1 MMLLQKLPLPVK
13 LWAVALLPL
22 FMLATVSCGDS
33 TKEDIT
39 PPKFTV
45 SGSTSVTIP
54 AEGGSGSVTFTAP
67 YAWRASSDADWLTFS
82 PTNGGAGEAK
92 VTVKAGANET
102 DANRSAVVTVSAEGV
117 DSPVRI
123 SVSQAFVQKAEPAK
137 PSIKLTP
144 TELSFTAEGGKAEIK
159 ATAVGEW
166 AVTATESWFS
176 VDKQSIKDGEFVI
189 TVTAKANETYEEL
202 DGEVVFTCG
211 NESSSVTLT
220 QDAAE
225 EPEEPVQ
232 PSIKL
237 TPTELSFTADGG
249 KAEIKATAVGEWAV
263 TATESWFSVDKQ
275 SIKDGEFVI
284 TVTAK
289 ANETYEELDGEVVF
303 TCGNESSS
311 VTITQDAAE
320 EPEEPEEP
328 ITMDLGAK
336 EVSVDSYG
344 GEAEVSVTLNKG
356 AEVTATVDNGAFH
369 LDVNPDDESLMS
381 WSILVSA
388 DENATGKVISGTVTV
403 KAGDLVETFV
413 VSQEPIPVE
422 AEAAEPRVT
431 LSPYGETKVVKID
444 MNYSWSIEL
453 GDSPSWLS
461 VELTSGSETVP
472 VKIIAGKNESGA
484 DRSGTLKFKVAGTK
498 DVVIAVSQ
506 GVPSDTGDI
515 GGGINGWGDGQE
527 ADFGKN
533 N

>member
-144 TELSFTAEGGKAEIK
+144 TELSFTAE
-159 ATAVGEW
+159 
-166 AVTATESWFS
+166 
-176 VDKQSIKDGEFVI
+176 
-189 TVTAKANETYEEL
+189 
-202 DGEVVFTCG
+202 
-211 NESSSVTLT
+211 
-220 QDAAE
+220 
-225 EPEEPVQ
+225 
-232 PSIKL
+232 
-237 TPTELSFTADGG
+237 GG

>member
-211 NESSSVTLT
+211 NESSSVT
-220 QDAAE
+220 
-225 EPEEPVQ
+225 
-232 PSIKL
+232 
-237 TPTELSFTADGG
+237 
-249 KAEIKATAVGEWAV
+249 
-263 TATESWFSVDKQ
+263 
-275 SIKDGEFVI
+275 
-284 TVTAK
+284 
-289 ANETYEELDGEVVF
+289 
-303 TCGNESSS
+303 
-311 VTITQDAAE
+311 ITQDAAE

-328 ITMDLGAK
+328 LTMDLGAK